1 MRFNKRQMAALI
13 NVARAMINAD
23 GRIDDNEN
31 VVMALELFSFGVPK
45 EDLQGLY
52 AASDILEPSD
62 AVAIISQFD
71 LEQKTYVASFL
82 GALMAADGNIDDRE
96 MVLWR
101 IISDVCGLPRM
112 TISEAISY
120 IHGSK

>member
-1 MRFNKRQMAALI
+1 MAALI

-23 GRIDDNEN
+23 GRIDDSEN

>member
-1 MRFNKRQMAALI
+1 MKFNRRQMAAIL
-13 NVARAMINAD
+13 NVGRAMISAD
-23 GRIDDNEN
+23 GRIDENEN

-45 EDLQGLY
+45 EDLEGLY

-82 GALMAADGNIDDRE
+82 GALMAADGDIDDRE

-112 TISEAISY
+112 TISEAITN
-120 IHGSK
+120 IKG

>member
-1 MRFNKRQMAALI
+1 MKFNRRQMAAIL
-13 NVARAMINAD
+13 NVGRAMISAD
-23 GRIDDNEN
+23 GRIDENEN

-45 EDLQGLY
+45 EDLEGLY

-82 GALMAADGNIDDRE
+82 GALMAADGDIDDRE

-112 TISEAISY
+112 TISEAISN
-120 IHGSK
+120 IKG

>member
-1 MRFNKRQMAALI
+1 MKFSRRQMAAIL
-13 NVARAMINAD
+13 NVGRAMISAD
-23 GRIDDNEN
+23 GRIDENEN

-45 EDLQGLY
+45 EDLEGLY

-82 GALMAADGNIDDRE
+82 GALMAADGDIDDRE

-112 TISEAISY
+112 TISEAISN
-120 IHGSK
+120 IKG

>member
-1 MRFNKRQMAALI
+1 MKFNRRQMAAIL
-13 NVARAMINAD
+13 NVGRAMISAD
-23 GRIDDNEN
+23 GRIDENEN

-45 EDLQGLY
+45 EDLEGLY

-71 LEQKTYVASFL
+71 LEQKTYMASFL
-82 GALMAADGNIDDRE
+82 GALMAADGDIDDRE

-112 TISEAISY
+112 TISEAISN
-120 IHGSK
+120 IKG

>member
-101 IISDVCGLPRM
+101 IISDVCGLPKM
-112 TISEAISY
+112 TISEAISN
-120 IHGSK
+120 IKG